1 MNLSFPHQREAFKYH
16 MMASAFLL
24 FTPPILII
32 QCGSASTEKTG
43 KVSLQLV
50 NKWITCIQMA
60 FPISASCSGLGTL
73 AVLIASSL
81 SFSLLFQPEFPMLL
95 KIFLK
100 ENFCQSRCFFHKF
113 SDAIKSIS
121 SGIIL
126 FIYGKHLLMLSSH
139 HECQAQVAM
148 SPGSTTDE
156 TSVKLFLYTWSLFP
170 STGTRK
176 NMDLRCR
183 TSWLCNLSDGV
194 PALNQKCA
202 ATCPKFF

>member
-60 FPISASCSGLGTL
+60 SPHLSQLFWAGDSCS
-73 AVLIASSL
+73 ANCFL
-81 SFSLLFQPEFPMLL
+81 SFFLLFQPEFPTLL

-139 HECQAQVAM
+139 HECQAQVAT
-148 SPGSTTDE
+148 SPVSTTDE
-156 TSVKLFLYTWSLFP
+156 TSVKLFLYTWSPFP

-202 ATCPKFF
+202 VTCPKFF